1 LPSGS
6 RINSHHD
13 AMANPTV
20 VFDLDGTLVDSAP
33 DLVAALNAVFRRS
46 GLSAIEYDA
55 ARNMV
60 GAGARAMIERGLA
73 AQRRTLPA
81 SEIEQLREQYIEHY
95 AAHIAD
101 HSRPFPNVEA
111 TLDELRLRGCRL
123 AVCTNK
129 LEWLSIKLLD
139 ALGLTSRFAAICG
152 ADTFGVSKPD
162 PAILRGT
169 VARVGSRIEE
179 AIMVGDAITD
189 IAVARAAGVPVI
201 AVDFGYSETPVAA
214 LGPDRVVSSF
224 AGMTEVIF
232 ALAAVK
238 KSQVPHNVN
247 R

>member
-1 LPSGS
+1 
-6 RINSHHD
+6 
-13 AMANPTV
+13 MANPTV

-33 DLVAALNAVFRRS
+33 DLVAALNAVLTRS

-60 GAGARAMIERGLA
+60 GAGAGAMIERGLT
-73 AQRRTLPA
+73 AQQRVFPA
-81 SEIEQLREQYIEHY
+81 TEVDRLCRQFIEHY

-101 HSRPFPNVEA
+101 HSRPFPGVEA
-111 TLDELRLRGCRL
+111 TLEKLQLRGCRL

-139 ALGLTSRFAAICG
+139 ALGLTSLFAAVCG
-152 ADTFGVSKPD
+152 ADTFGVPKPD

-169 VARVGSRIEE
+169 VARAGGRLEE
-179 AIMVGDAITD
+179 AVMVGDAITD

-214 LGPDRVVSSF
+214 LGPDRVVSGF
-224 AGMTEVIF
+224 AGLTEVVF

-238 KSQVPHNVN
+238 KSKFPHNVN